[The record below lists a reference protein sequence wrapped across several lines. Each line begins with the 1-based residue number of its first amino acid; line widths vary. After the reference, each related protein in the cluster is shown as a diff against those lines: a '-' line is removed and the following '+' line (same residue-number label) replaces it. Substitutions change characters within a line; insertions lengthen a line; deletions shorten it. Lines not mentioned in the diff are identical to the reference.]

1 MYGQISKMSLQNV
14 WTAAGVE
21 HPKHKMSQNTYLDS
35 DYGVLLNRSL
45 NQLSATHKASFKSA
59 PAIVHQLI
67 QSFLSAMVFPAISPE
82 KRRLFVML
90 LTLECHI
97 SLLMKLNNNYSII
110 MQETGTLENRQKVI

>member
-1 MYGQISKMSLQNV
+1 MSLQNV

-21 HPKHKMSQNTYLDS
+21 HPKRKMSQNTYLDS
-35 DYGVLLNRSL
+35 DYRVLLNQSL
-45 NQLSATHKASFKSA
+45 NQLSATHKAFFKSA
-59 PAIVHQLI
+59 PVIVHQLI

-110 MQETGTLENRQKVI
+110 MQETGTLENRQKVIWNKDYGM

>member
-1 MYGQISKMSLQNV
+1 MSLQNV
-14 WTAAGVE
+14 QTAAGVE
-21 HPKHKMSQNTYLDS
+21 HPKHKMRQNTYLNS
-35 DYGVLLNRSL
+35 DYEVLLNQSL
-45 NQLSATHKASFKSA
+45 NQLSATHKASFKNA
-59 PAIVHQLI
+59 PVIVHQLI

-97 SLLMKLNNNYSII
+97 SLLMKLNNNYSTI